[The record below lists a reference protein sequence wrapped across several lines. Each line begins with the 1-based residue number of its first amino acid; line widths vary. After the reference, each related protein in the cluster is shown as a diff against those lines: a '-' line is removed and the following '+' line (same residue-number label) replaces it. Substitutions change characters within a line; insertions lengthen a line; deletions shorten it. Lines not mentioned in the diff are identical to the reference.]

1 MNTTTLEGPLPQS
14 AAEARFRSLLEQYS
28 APIARLAAAYEPN
41 RADRED
47 LVQDVWLAL
56 WRALPA
62 FRGECSE
69 RTFIY
74 RIAHNRAIAHAG
86 RRRSAV
92 ADLEEAADLP
102 HPSPTSEQVLDMAQQ
117 RARLLAAIQR
127 LPILQREVV
136 TLSLEDL
143 SHAEIAD
150 VLGISENNVAVRLTR
165 ARAELIQRMGASR

>member
-1 MNTTTLEGPLPQS
+1 MNTATLEAPLPRP
-14 AAEARFRSLLEQYS
+14 AAEARFRALLEQYS

-41 RADRED
+41 RANRED

-74 RIAHNRAIAHAG
+74 RIAHNRAIAHAS
-86 RRRSAV
+86 RRRSVV

-102 HPSPTSEQVLDMAQQ
+102 HPSPTSEELLGMAQE
-117 RARLLAAIQR
+117 RARLLAAIQQ

-143 SHAEIAD
+143 SHSEIAD

-165 ARAELIQRMGASR
+165 ARAELIQRMGARR